1 MAKQQ
6 SWKMSQGCYKPKTAQ
21 HTYRFNAKLWAEFEA
36 ECGRNLRNV
45 RLVVEALVRHWL
57 DAGPETKEAIA
68 RHHHRRTAADT
79 HPKQDHPVPLTAP
92 ASPKVRL
99 QADDTELFQ
108 DADLLDV

>member
-6 SWKMSQGCYKPKTAQ
+6 SWKTSRGRYKPKTEQ

-57 DAGPETKEAIA
+57 DAGPETKQAIA
-68 RHHHRRTAADT
+68 RHHHQRITDT
-79 HPKQDHPVPLTAP
+79 LARQHEPSASVMPAP
-92 ASPKVRL
+92 ARAWEPTTDAESFE
-99 QADDTELFQ
+99 DT
-108 DADLLDV
+108 DLLDV